1 MVQYQECAY
10 VRWHG
15 MYQAPSEGC
24 RYIEK
29 VFYSIQVIHC
39 VLFGHLWGHF
49 SSNRLLQ
56 KKGHTFPFHSPPQTS
71 DSGSHWMY
79 PEVKHLCMHFAH

>member
-1 MVQYQECAY
+1 MVQYQESAY

-29 VFYSIQVIHC
+29 VFYSIQMIHC
-39 VLFGHLWGHF
+39 VSFGHLWG
-49 SSNRLLQ
+49 
-56 KKGHTFPFHSPPQTS
+56 G
-71 DSGSHWMY
+71 
-79 PEVKHLCMHFAH
+79 VI